1 MELIK
6 KEEALAESS
15 QKSLLIQ
22 ETLTVVSFYM
32 GDFLF
37 GITADKIVV
46 GGILLMVLSVI
57 SELIYKI
64 LK

>member
-15 QKSLLIQ
+15 QKSLLTQ
-22 ETLTVVSFYM
+22 QTLTVVSFYM

-37 GITADKIVV
+37 GITADKIV
-46 GGILLMVLSVI
+46 
-57 SELIYKI
+57 ELNFFG
-64 LK
+64 L